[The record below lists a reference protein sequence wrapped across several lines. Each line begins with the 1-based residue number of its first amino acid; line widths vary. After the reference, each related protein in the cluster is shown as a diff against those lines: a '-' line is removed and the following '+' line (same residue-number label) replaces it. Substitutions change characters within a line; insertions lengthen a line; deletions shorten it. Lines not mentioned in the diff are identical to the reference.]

1 MNICSVKDVNIG
13 EGKPKV
19 CLPIVGKTNEDILNQ
34 AKSFKDLSYDLVE
47 LRIDFYENILD
58 NQKVI
63 SLLNDLRIMI
73 DKPILFTYRSLGEG
87 GQIQLTDDQYIDL
100 VRNVCESQLID
111 IVDVE
116 LLTGNQI
123 VYQLV
128 EIAHVHKI
136 KVLISNHNFDL
147 TPDNNLMRQTLEHME
162 IMNADILKIAYM
174 PVNKKDVLRLMD
186 ITLEMST
193 KLTKP
198 IVSMS
203 MADIGKISRVC
214 GEFTGSTMTFACATY
229 ASAPGQ
235 IEVNDVNKIL
245 EVLHH
250 D

>member
-1 MNICSVKDVNIG
+1 
-13 EGKPKV
+13 
-19 CLPIVGKTNEDILNQ
+19 ILNQ

-116 LLTGNQI
+116 LLSGNQI

-214 GEFTGSTMTFACATY
+214 GEFTGSAMTFACATY

-235 IEVNDVNKIL
+235 IEVNNVNKIL